1 MASLNGLFS
10 DPKKLQAVSD
20 FLLGFG
26 QGTQKANVPGASP
39 FGAIGAGFA
48 AGGVNVKDAATK
60 RTQAELD
67 RQKLND
73 AHELAQANIK
83 AKNAE
88 AKERMLIEQRTR
100 QYQNLVSQISINDPE
115 GHKKRIKIA
124 SMFPMVDAAKADLSN
139 GYKALTADRGERTL
153 GRLEDAAES
162 KADKEAREL
171 AVQSEI
177 EGILESNMPLEEKRN
192 ALIPHIGTTRG
203 AAAYRALKPAGE
215 GLSVKVPTEDGFIE
229 VKTGGTPKSAQEETN
244 RFTTLEAVKTSLNE
258 ARNRVQSMYDKD
270 PSMFGTAGVFQK
282 FAGESIEGL
291 GRMMDAMGAQDVV
304 GLRTVSNI
312 MNKVTDAGWG
322 EAVEDRAELV
332 SALQSI
338 AQVVIDK
345 VPKSGRRL
353 KAEIKRFEERV
364 GLNESTP
371 RGVLKRLDSF
381 IEAVNNE
388 MLADFYSK
396 TYGGVSA
403 AIKNAPLEHIRSM
416 PPIIMDN
423 DQFLS
428 WTKRMPPSAVPDN
441 GLTKEKLRYLIE
453 HKNEL
458 SDEWRRVLEG

>member
-10 DPKKLQAVSD
+10 DPKKLTAVSD
-20 FLLGFG
+20 FLLGFS

-60 RTQAELD
+60 RTQAELE

-229 VKTGGTPKSAQEETN
+229 VSTGGTKKSAQEESE
-244 RFTTLEAVKTSLNE
+244 RFAQMESVKTSLTE
-258 ARNRVQSMYDKD
+258 ARNRVQEMADKD
-270 PSMFGTAGVFQK
+270 PTIFGTPGAFQK
-282 FAGESIEGL
+282 AAATSISGL

-304 GLRTVSNI
+304 GVKTISNI
-312 MNKVTDAGWG
+312 MQKVTDAGWG
-322 EAVEDRAELV
+322 DAVEDRTELV

-338 AQVVIDK
+338 AQVVTDK
-345 VPKSGRRL
+345 VPGAGRRL
-353 KAEIKRFEERV
+353 KAQVKRFEERV
-364 GLNESTP
+364 GMGETDP
-371 RGVLKRLDSF
+371 KAVLARLDSF
-381 IEAVNNE
+381 IEAVSNE
-388 MLADFYSK
+388 MMADFYSK
-396 TYGGVSA
+396 TYGGVSG
-403 AIKNAPLEHIRSM
+403 AIKNAPPDQLRSM
-416 PPIIMDN
+416 PPIIMNN

-428 WTKRMPPSAVPDN
+428 WTKRIPPSAVPDN
-441 GLTKEKLRYLIE
+441 ALTKEKLRYLIE